1 MNIRSVSCDD
11 ADQIAEIYNHY
22 ILTSHCTFEM
32 TPIEPTEMQSRIK
45 GVLDHGLPFL
55 VADIN
60 NTVNG
65 YAYAKQFR
73 PRPGYR
79 HSAEVSVYV
88 KDGSEGKGI
97 GAALYGQLFD
107 AISTL
112 DFHTVIA
119 VIALPNDASVRLHE
133 KFGFEKVAHLRE
145 VGFKFGKWI
154 DVGYWQLNKTT
165 AK

>member
-1 MNIRSVSCDD
+1 MSIRSVSCDD
-11 ADQIAEIYNHY
+11 AGQIAEIYNPY

-32 TPIEPTEMQSRIK
+32 SPIESGEMRSRIK
-45 GVLDHGLPFL
+45 DVLDRGFPFF
-55 VADIN
+55 VAEIEN
-60 NTVNG
+60 EIVG

-79 HSAEVSVYV
+79 HSAEVSIYI
-88 KDGSEGKGI
+88 KDGREGNAI
-97 GAALYGQLFD
+97 GTMLYEKLFD
-107 AISTL
+107 VVSTL
-112 DFHTVIA
+112 DFHAVIA

-154 DVGYWQLNKTT
+154 DVGYWQLSKTT